1 MHSNRW
7 FDLIDSQIPGQ
18 QLWMQSTPVWDDDKP
33 TEESVGLAIQKKI
46 TREGKTFSPVFFRVV
61 PKDEATDESGRFL
74 PGRGESTD
82 DWKIETGYENPHATL
97 KEAIEETKQL
107 ARDLP
112 MSSIFRTD
120 ERRSAILD
128 KVTDPE
134 EQEDDPDDG
143 LEPPNLGPN
152 YGESRVLRQELVWP
166 KDHESGDPKD

>member
-1 MHSNRW
+1 MHFNQL
-7 FDLIDSQIPGQ
+7 FDLIVSKIPGQ
-18 QLWMQSTPVWDDDKP
+18 QLWMQCVPVWDEDKP
-33 TEESVGLAIQKKI
+33 TEEGVGLAIQKRV

-74 PGRGESTD
+74 PGHHKGPE
-82 DWKIETGYENPHATL
+82 DWKVETGYENPHATL
-97 KEAIEETKQL
+97 KEAIEETKRL

-112 MSSIFRTD
+112 MSPILRTE

-128 KVTDPE
+128 GVNDPE
-134 EQEDDPDDG
+134 DDDDPDDG

-166 KDHESGDPKD
+166 KNHESEDPQD